1 MKDQLLAM
9 QRAYADLII
18 HAGVNLQPGQSIHVR
33 AELGHRDFVRILA
46 TRAYEAGARHVEML
60 WQDPLVNKIRF
71 QHVQRDYLGF
81 VPEYEVARANE
92 FLDDRWARIALIGDE
107 YPDALEEVEPAV
119 LREYQR
125 SVYQKLGFFQQRMM
139 NNEISWC
146 VAGVPVAP
154 WAQKIYPEL
163 DAATALER
171 LWEMVLRVC
180 RADQPDPQAAW
191 QQHDANLKKVSA
203 FMERHQ
209 VRAVRFVD
217 SQPGPDGKP
226 ATDLTVGLTERPNWI
241 GGASDNAAGHSF
253 FANIPTE
260 EIFSTPNRALTQGW
274 VRTSKPG
281 YPLQRE
287 LLNAWFRFEQGE
299 VVEWRADKGQEV
311 LDELFQIPGARQLG
325 EVALVDVRSPI
336 NQSGLIF
343 HNILFDENA
352 VCHIAFGRAYP
363 EGIQGGSKLSAE
375 ELDALGLNS
384 SETHNDL
391 MIGTDT
397 MQVIGTCAD
406 GSEVMVMENGM
417 FVDAVLE

>member
-1 MKDQLLAM
+1 MNDTLLAQ

-18 HAGVNLQPGQSIHVR
+18 HAGINLQPGQCIHVR

-46 TRAYEAGARHVEML
+46 AAAYDAGAKHVEVL
-60 WQDPLVNKIRF
+60 WQDPLVNKIRY
-71 QHVQRDYLGF
+71 QRVQRDYLGF
-81 VPEYEVARANE
+81 VPEFEVARADE
-92 FLDDRWARIALIGDE
+92 FLNDRWARIALVGEE
-107 YPDALEEVEPAV
+107 YPNVLEDVEPAV
-119 LREYQR
+119 LREVQR
-125 SVYQKLGFFQQRMM
+125 SVYQKLGFFQQRVM

-146 VAGVPVAP
+146 VASVPVVP
-154 WAQKIYPEL
+154 WAQKVYPGL
-163 DAATALER
+163 DADTALER

-191 QQHDANLKKVSA
+191 QVHDANLKKVSA
-203 FMERHQ
+203 FMARRQ
-209 VRAVRFVD
+209 VRAVRFLD
-217 SQPGPDGKP
+217 RQPGPDGRP
-226 ATDLTVGLTERPNWI
+226 ATDLTIGLTERPNWI
-241 GGASDNAAGHSF
+241 GGASNNAAGYPF

-260 EIFSTPNRALTQGW
+260 EIFTTPHRALTQGW

-281 YPLQRE
+281 FPLQRE
-287 LLNAWFRFEQGE
+287 VLNAWFRFEQGE
-299 VVEWRADKGQEV
+299 VVEWLAEKGQEV
-311 LDELFQIPGARQLG
+311 LDELFQIPGARRLG

-363 EGIQGGSKLSAE
+363 EGIQGGSKLNAE

-391 MIGTDT
+391 MIGTET
-397 MQVIGTCAD
+397 MKVIGTCAD
-406 GSEVMVMENGM
+406 GSEVVIMENGM
-417 FVDAVLE
+417 FVDDVLA